1 MTNLL
6 RKVFILSLLFL
17 IVISVYLIKNE
28 SARTDVFARL
38 GLASSK
44 DFQIPDNIK
53 IGLDDIYMERITIEE
68 EEEEE
73 ESSYAEVIER
83 EEEEPASAEASA
95 GEVGSTSIEAWE
107 EKPTDNMIVIAPHEI
122 SLEEVEEQIVQIT
135 QEIEK
140 LQKQMK
146 ILIAMNEIE
155 QEINNLAEEAEGVD
169 IECSD
174 CNILSSI

>member
-53 IGLDDIYMERITIEE
+53 IGLDDIYMERIAVED
-68 EEEEE
+68 EEE
-73 ESSYAEVIER
+73 ESSYAEVRER
-83 EEEEPASAEASA
+83 EEE
-95 GEVGSTSIEAWE
+95 GVGSTSIEAWE